1 GPRRPPYTAPP
12 RRRDRALAPPSRTR
26 APPRAVVPRPDAMG
40 RLESGAGPLGPR
52 RGGQLRWLIRPRIPR
67 RTRAT
72 LRPNRSPTEISSA
85 LARRRARRPRASE
98 RRPSGRRGAPGA
110 ADLARPVAE
119 DVVAPMLGKVLRL
132 AAEPGARVKE
142 DETLLVMEAMKMEIQ
157 VVAPRDGTLTAFR
170 VAPGDAVDAGDVIAV
185 LD

>member
-1 GPRRPPYTAPP
+1 
-12 RRRDRALAPPSRTR
+12 
-26 APPRAVVPRPDAMG
+26 
-40 RLESGAGPLGPR
+40 
-52 RGGQLRWLIRPRIPR
+52 
-67 RTRAT
+67 
-72 LRPNRSPTEISSA
+72 
-85 LARRRARRPRASE
+85 
-98 RRPSGRRGAPGA
+98 
-110 ADLARPVAE
+110 VAE

-132 AAEPGARVKE
+132 AAELGARVKE